1 MLLDPCDFVKHL
13 VRYISGRA
21 ALNVSSR
28 SLSCLHGRDHHTAD
42 KKREDEE
49 RQVNRSSVLLQMKL
63 LQKSYQKK
71 LLLFSLL
78 SFTFKIA

>member
-1 MLLDPCDFVKHL
+1 MLLDPCDFAKHRI
-13 VRYISGRA
+13 RYISGRA

-49 RQVNRSSVLLQMKL
+49 RQVSIKVTVLRFYIQIKL
-63 LQKSYQKK
+63 S
-71 LLLFSLL
+71 
-78 SFTFKIA
+78 